1 MLYLIRKLE
10 ESLIVN
16 NNIEIKVIEIKRNSV
31 KLGINFPKN
40 CSILRKE
47 VYDSIQKENVTA
59 LKDGFDM
66 EYGYEFDL
74 DLDNKRD

>member
-47 VYDSIQKENVTA
+47 VHDRMQKENVTA
-59 LKDGFDM
+59 LNDS
-66 EYGYEFDL
+66 FDL
-74 DLDNKRD
+74 ECEYEINSDNKGD